1 MSHDTKYSQHF
12 KKFNLG
18 CGDKLYKD
26 FLNIG
31 YWSALESGGLYKDLN
46 GSVGTFMLNHDLVN
60 GIPAED
66 NSLDLI
72 YHSHMLEHLSYED
85 GINFIKECY
94 RALKPNGRMRILV
107 PDLELWINAYS
118 SNDRFFFEQYRKVL
132 DANIYETNCSI
143 FMGMLHNHGHKCG
156 YDFESLKWVLDYAG
170 FFEIKRTLYADSDI
184 EDIQNIEPQLPLR
197 VMESL
202 CLECSKPL
210 L

>member
-1 MSHDTKYSQHF
+1 MNNDTKYSQHF

-31 YWSALESGGLYKDLN
+31 YWSALELGGLYKDLN
-46 GSVGTFMLNHDLVN
+46 GSIGTFMLNHDLVN

-94 RALKPNGRMRILV
+94 RTLKPNGRMRILV

-118 SNDRFFFEQYRKVL
+118 SKNRFFFEQYRKIL
-132 DANIYETNCSI
+132 NSDIYVTNASI
-143 FMGMLHNHGHKCG
+143 FMGMLHNHEHKCG
-156 YDFESLKWVLDYAG
+156 YDFESLSWVLGNAG
-170 FFEIKRTLYADSDI
+170 FVEVEKKLYADSQI
-184 EDIQNIEPQLPLR
+184 EGIIEIEPSMPLR
-197 VMESL
+197 TMESL
-202 CLECSKPL
+202 CVECIK
-210 L
+210 